1 MRAVDATLACLKRAG
16 VNAIFG
22 LPGGPVIPLFDAL
35 HDDPDIRTY
44 LVRHEQ
50 GAGHMAE
57 GYAKATGRVGV
68 CTATSGPGATN
79 LVTPIA
85 DAYMDSVP
93 LLALTGQVGSA
104 RVGTDAFQE
113 ADIVGITLPIVKHSY
128 LIKHADELP
137 QAITEAIHVA
147 ESGRP
152 GPVLVDVCVDVWG
165 QQVEDYSGPVPPAM
179 PGYAPPSGSGHP
191 RQLEAA
197 ARALQSA
204 QRPMVYA
211 GGGIIT
217 GEASAALTRLA
228 EVTRM
233 PVNTTLMGLGGFP
246 ATHPLWIGMPGMHG
260 IAAST
265 LAFQQAD
272 VILAVGVRFDERVLS
287 TVMHEWAPN
296 AKIIH
301 IDVDPAEIS
310 KNRSAHIGIAGQAG
324 PTLEALANAYEALP
338 GGHDADARVAWRA
351 QIEEWKRAHPYHV
364 DEAEGVIQPQHVI
377 QSLYRITRGDAI
389 ICTDVGQHQM
399 WAAQH
404 YLFDRPRR
412 WLTSGGLGTMGFGLP
427 AAIGAQVAMPDE
439 LVIDIAGDG
448 SFEMTLQELS
458 TVQMYGLP
466 IKVVILNN
474 GYLGMVRQWQELF
487 WDGRYAGTS
496 FAPFQP
502 SFTKVAAA
510 YGIPGTAVEHPGD
523 LDDVLREALLSDGPA
538 LVEVRVNPMAKVFP
552 MVPQGKG
559 PDAMIVGGP
568 TAVS

>member
-35 HDDPDIRTY
+35 FDDPDIRTF

-57 GYAKATGRVGV
+57 GYAKVTGRAGV

-79 LVTPIA
+79 LVTPIC

-93 LLALTGQVGSA
+93 LVAITGQVGST

-128 LIKHADELP
+128 LIKDAEDLP
-137 QAITEAIHVA
+137 RALAEALYLA
-147 ESGRP
+147 QSGRP
-152 GPVLVDVCVDVWG
+152 GPVLVDVCVDQWARE
-165 QQVEDYSGPVPPAM
+165 VEDLDDPEPAM
-179 PGYAPPSGSGHP
+179 PGYRPPTGAGHP
-191 RQLEAA
+191 RQVEAA
-197 ARALQSA
+197 ARALA
-204 QRPMVYA
+204 AAERPVIYA
-211 GGGIIT
+211 GGGIIA
-217 GEASAALTRLA
+217 GEASAELTQLS
-228 EVTRM
+228 EVTGI

-246 ATHPLWIGMPGMHG
+246 GTHPLFVGMPGMHG
-260 IAAST
+260 IAAAT
-265 LAFQQAD
+265 YAFQASD
-272 VILAVGVRFDERVLS
+272 AILAVGVRFDERVLS
-287 TVMHEWAPN
+287 TVMSEWAPN
-296 AKIIH
+296 ARIIH

-310 KNRSAHIGIAGQAG
+310 KNRAAHIGIAGQAA
-324 PTLEALANAYEALP
+324 PALAAISAAYQALP
-338 GGHDADARVAWRA
+338 ERHDPARRAAWVDKIA
-351 QIEEWKRAHPYHV
+351 GWKRQHPYQV
-364 DEAEGVIQPQHVI
+364 DEDPGTIQPQQVI
-377 QSLYRITRGDAI
+377 QSLYRITRGGAV

-412 WLTSGGLGTMGFGLP
+412 WITSGGLGTMGFGLP
-427 AAIGAQVAMPDE
+427 AAIGAQVALPDE

-458 TVQMYGLP
+458 TAQMYGLP
-466 IKVVILNN
+466 VKVVILNN

-487 WDGRYAGTS
+487 WEGRYAGTS
-496 FAPFQP
+496 FEPFQP
-502 SFTKVAAA
+502 SFAGIAAA
-510 YGIPGTAVEHPGD
+510 YGIPGTTVHDPSE
-523 LDDVLREALLSDGPA
+523 LDDALAEALASDGPA
-538 LVEVRVNPMAKVFP
+538 LVDVHVNPTAKVFP

-559 PDAMIVGGP
+559 PDAIMVGNPPPVG
-568 TAVS
+568 A